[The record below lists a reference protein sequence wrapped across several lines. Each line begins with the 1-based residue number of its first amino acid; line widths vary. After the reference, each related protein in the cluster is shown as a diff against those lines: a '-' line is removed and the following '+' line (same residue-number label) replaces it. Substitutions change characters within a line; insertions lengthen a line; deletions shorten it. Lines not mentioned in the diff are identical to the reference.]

1 MSALPRF
8 SEEHAMYSN
17 KLAIQNRI
25 DQYRSLVRNTIDQS
39 AKENLSI
46 KLAAEE
52 ALLIRVARREQENIR
67 KG

>member
-1 MSALPRF
+1 
-8 SEEHAMYSN
+8 MYSN

-25 DQYRSLVRNTIDQS
+25 DQYRSLVRNTIDQF
-39 AKENLSI
+39 AKESLSI

-52 ALLIRVARREQENIR
+52 ALLIRVAHREQENSR